1 MQSGE
6 PERCGALVQRD
17 RTSPTREGLRIDM
30 VDEAD
35 FTMFVSGT
43 DLLTPDAAQLLQ
55 HVAGA
60 MRDVPNG
67 IIIRGHTD
75 AIPYSRGK
83 LMNNW
88 QLSAYR
94 AEATRVFLTRQSIDP
109 RRFYRIEG
117 VADREPYIPGDIL
130 DPRNRRMSITLG
142 WRELG

>member
-1 MQSGE
+1 
-6 PERCGALVQRD
+6 
-17 RTSPTREGLRIDM
+17 
-30 VDEAD
+30 
-35 FTMFVSGT
+35 
-43 DLLTPDAAQLLQ
+43 
-55 HVAGA
+55 
-60 MRDVPNG
+60 
-67 IIIRGHTD
+67 
-75 AIPYSRGK
+75 
-83 LMNNW
+83 MNNW